1 LHISTGRRTDHRFR
15 KLNRITTTM
24 AAQKVFGVAE
34 LLDEMLGPLTPYE
47 ILRARQVC
55 KTWYFSVNNSTVLRR
70 KSWLSPS
77 ESPASFTI
85 TVGEHPD
92 VQAREL
98 LTSNYIDYQHLHPLL
113 VAKLDGF
120 VQRRY
125 STVPAAILLGDN
137 GELIFATSALSFL
150 MNFVV
155 FAYKWV
161 PREASC
167 SWLLEP
173 LTRPATKK
181 LNVCWLPKKDV
192 VRLEVNDAVTLKDF
206 LNTIR
211 LIDYYG
217 RRFPRVGGTMNTNR
231 EKLETVLRQY
241 SSGAW

>member
-1 LHISTGRRTDHRFR
+1 VTLTHQAAIDVIGTTFAHLDR
-15 KLNRITTTM
+15 KKNRSQIQKTQQTYQTTM

-34 LLDEMLGPLTPYE
+34 LLEEILGPLTPYE

-55 KTWYFSVNNSTVLRR
+55 KTWYFSVNNSTVMRR
-70 KSWLSPS
+70 KSWLSSS

-85 TVGEHPD
+85 TVGEHPN

-137 GELIFATSALSFL
+137 GELIFATSAPSFL

-173 LTRPATKK
+173 FTRPATKK

-192 VRLEVNDAVTLKDF
+192 V
-206 LNTIR
+206 

-217 RRFPRVGGTMNTNR
+217 RRFPRVRETMDTNR